1 MTHEGDQEKECLYL
15 YHGVR
20 LKVDYKQL
28 WLDGMKD
35 WNGELPER
43 MTDDEKEE
51 AFWHTFLQEKNGGP
65 DAYSAGI
72 REELLR
78 YIAPGDGVLEIGPG
92 WGNYTFAVAEQA
104 SAMTCVDSSRSVL
117 DFLQKEAARRGLRP
131 MEMIHAKWEQYEPQ
145 RQYDVVFGIN
155 CFYRMGDIE
164 QALLHMNE
172 AARKYAVVGL
182 TSGPERP
189 HLLDFHKELG
199 VRVKFQRRDYIHL
212 TNLLYELGIDT
223 NCTILELER
232 NYQYKSEEELLSSCL
247 NDIIDQSY
255 DRKAAADIVL
265 RYVTL
270 EDGVYNYRHKFKT
283 ALLHW
288 KPDTVYRPA
297 VRQ

>member
-1 MTHEGDQEKECLYL
+1 MYL

-117 DFLQKEAARRGLRP
+117 DFYRRKRP
-131 MEMIHAKWEQYEPQ
+131 EE
-145 RQYDVVFGIN
+145 VFAQW
-155 CFYRMGDIE
+155 R
-164 QALLHMNE
+164 
-172 AARKYAVVGL
+172 
-182 TSGPERP
+182 
-189 HLLDFHKELG
+189 
-199 VRVKFQRRDYIHL
+199 
-212 TNLLYELGIDT
+212 
-223 NCTILELER
+223 
-232 NYQYKSEEELLSSCL
+232 
-247 NDIIDQSY
+247 
-255 DRKAAADIVL
+255 
-265 RYVTL
+265 
-270 EDGVYNYRHKFKT
+270 
-283 ALLHW
+283 
-288 KPDTVYRPA
+288 
-297 VRQ
+297 